1 MIRAEMHTSLGNRM
15 NDPSEDRYDS
25 NKKDRAIN
33 DAQQEVFEVLP
44 TSELSELE
52 KYKLAILSTDTGVTR
67 NTNYTQLAKDNDT
80 LFTVNALRFVSG
92 GFVKT
97 DNTEKHWFT
106 LLKKSELWKTN
117 NNFLFGYSVNSP
129 IIIDTGTY
137 FHIYP
142 AQPVGFNID
151 IDGYLRAPPDVS
163 DSQNS
168 LFKPTLHFLIVTL
181 AELILKNKHDQLG
194 ATINKYT
201 QDLGISV
208 KANQ

>member
-1 MIRAEMHTSLGNRM
+1 MTRAEMHTSLGNRM
-15 NDPSEDRYDS
+15 NDPSEDRYNSD
-25 NKKDRAIN
+25 KKDRAIN

-52 KYKLAILSTDTGVTR
+52 TSKFAITPTTTTGVTR

-80 LFTVNALRFVSG
+80 LFKVNAMRFVTG
-92 GFVKT
+92 GYVKS
-97 DNTEKHWFT
+97 DNTEKHWFK
-106 LLKKSELWKTN
+106 LLNKSELWKTK
-117 NNFLFGYSVNSP
+117 NNFLFGYSVKSP

-142 AQPVGFNID
+142 AQTTGFNID

-163 DSQNS
+163 GSQNS

-181 AELILKNKHDQLG
+181 AELILKNKHDQLA

-201 QDLGISV
+201 QDLGISMKV
-208 KANQ
+208 N